1 MYPKR
6 RADLT
11 IREVDGEVIV
21 LNHRLGE
28 IHQLNATASF
38 VWNLCDGQK
47 SVEDIISLVAREY
60 GGSAVE
66 VDMDI
71 RRVIVQFLEKEL
83 LVEEGAVR

>member
-21 LNHRLGE
+21 LNHRLGQ
-28 IHQLNATASF
+28 IHQLNATASY
-38 VWNLCDGQK
+38 VWHLCDGRM
-47 SVEDIISLVAREY
+47 SVQDIIISVAKEY

-66 VDMDI
+66 VEKDI
-71 RRVIVQFLEKEL
+71 RRVIAQFLEKEL
-83 LVEEGAVR
+83 LIGESVR